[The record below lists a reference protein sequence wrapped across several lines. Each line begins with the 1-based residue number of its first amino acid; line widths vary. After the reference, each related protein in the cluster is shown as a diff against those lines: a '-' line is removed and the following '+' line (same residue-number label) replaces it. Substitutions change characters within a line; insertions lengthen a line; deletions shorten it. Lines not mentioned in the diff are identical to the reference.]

1 MTSLLKTLVVR
12 DPASDAQLLGRF
24 VRDRDDAAFTEL
36 VRRHGPLVLGVC
48 RRVIPDRHLADDAF
62 QAAFVVLAR
71 KAESVQP
78 DKLASWLYGVS
89 YKVALRARTMAGRRA
104 KHETLTATL
113 PETPVP
119 PDPVDDGVLD
129 AEIANLPALYRDAV
143 VLCELQGVSRHDAA
157 KTLGI
162 LEGTLSSRLAKA
174 RKLLA
179 VALARRGVTMPATL
193 AVTTTVTLELC
204 TATVRAAIGTLA
216 PPLVATLANGVLRTM
231 LLSKLKLTAV
241 IGVFAAM
248 LLSLGIGSITR
259 PEEAIAAPVPLEAK
273 DEGLIW
279 LHHRKSGLLTAYS
292 PDGKKE
298 KEFTLK
304 DGRRFLGITPDGQ
317 KIAFQGKNGKLPAEN
332 DNVALT
338 VHLRDVNEETVGE
351 DTGFSLNDGDVII
364 WSPDRKQAVR
374 LRSDVVDNQIVH
386 MHVLFDLASKK
397 ETKIELPAN
406 HYMRQWSADGKT
418 WQLHEYV
425 RADVRD
431 ANLPRYRMMSVPV
444 GGGKPT
450 PLCDN
455 ASLLWLDATGDGQ
468 TSIGFG
474 HGHTNPANEN
484 EDATYRRWFR
494 VNAKGE
500 ATLVKTFDE
509 FDGIEL
515 RLAPNRQRVVCLG
528 QTSAFDKPG
537 NSTLL
542 LYDPDGKNERKLVT
556 IPHEGKPTTLLGWF
570 PAKVA
575 AKRIAPVPKEEP
587 DDGMIWLLDPAKG
600 ELVGYTP
607 GGKPARTV
615 KLADGAIEPRYFL
628 GITRDGQNA
637 MFVGKDGKIAD
648 PAWESLLGRLR
659 LSVHLRPL
667 HSEGKPFD
675 TGILYRPYD
684 AFTTSPDGQHLYR
697 RRDVSKLV
705 GEEKRPEYAVT
716 RFEATGKNPEA
727 IDLPDRMRLR
737 EALPSGEFLLDE
749 WNGETRAHRCAG
761 GGKPVCVTADLN
773 AENASYSPDG
783 RSLLVT
789 KVQVITKEKEEHYT
803 LARVDPA
810 GGKHERIDGF
820 EGTAFLRGY
829 WSPDGKRVVMQWHR
843 TEAIGTEN
851 GKTFTRAGA
860 GTVVV
865 RSADGTGEKQLLAL
879 EDPGLDGL
887 NGRSV
892 TQGRHVLGWFPK
904 KASTK
909 PALKRIAPVPKAEP
923 DMGLLWLHDTK
934 AKKLIAKS
942 PDGRTHQEI
951 DLPEGDRFLGF
962 TADGTKIFFAGKN
975 GKVADADVAEGLTL
989 HLRSD
994 FVKPEGT
1001 DSGLGYQPD
1010 DFFVFSPDEKQIV
1023 RQRCHRFENAKP
1035 KFSHVLFDVATKKE
1049 TKIDLPSDHQLMQWS
1064 ADGKTWRV
1072 VKNVNEQWLSMPA
1085 GGGKLTPINDSGS
1098 FMWLDPSHDGKTYL
1112 ASGDQ
1117 AMFQVDAANGKTT
1130 KIAAFKNLEY
1140 VKAMWSPDGH
1150 RIGCMKYDFDSANNR
1165 RGDSHLLLF
1174 DADGKN
1180 EKELLTIKDD
1190 GQTTRFLGWY
1200 PTAK

>member
-129 AEIANLPALYRDAV
+129 AEIANLPTLYRDAV

-204 TATVRAAIGTLA
+204 TATVRAATGTLA
-216 PPLVATLANGVLRTM
+216 PPLVTTLANGVLRTM
-231 LLSKLKLTAV
+231 LLSQLKLTAV
-241 IGVFAAM
+241 IGVCAAM

-259 PEEAIAAPVPLEAK
+259 PEVAIAAPVPVPMEAK

-279 LHHRKSGLLTAYS
+279 LHHAKSGLLTAYT
-292 PDGKKE
+292 PDGKKA

-317 KIAFQGKNGKLPAEN
+317 KIAFQGKEGKLPAEN
-332 DNVALT
+332 EKTGLT
-338 VHLRDVNEETVGE
+338 VHLRDVNDEIVGE
-351 DTGFSLNDGDVII
+351 DTGFSLNDGDTLI
-364 WSPDRKQAVR
+364 WSPDHLQVVR
-374 LRSDVVDNQIVH
+374 WRSADVDNQIVH

-397 ETKIELPAN
+397 ESKIELPAN

-509 FDGIEL
+509 FNTIEL

-528 QTSAFDKPG
+528 QTSAFNEPG

-542 LYDPDGKNERKLVT
+542 LYDPDGKNERKLLT
-556 IPHEGKPTTLLGWF
+556 IPHEGKPTTLLGWY

-575 AKRIAPVPKEEP
+575 
-587 DDGMIWLLDPAKG
+587 
-600 ELVGYTP
+600 T
-607 GGKPARTV
+607 
-615 KLADGAIEPRYFL
+615 
-628 GITRDGQNA
+628 
-637 MFVGKDGKIAD
+637 
-648 PAWESLLGRLR
+648 
-659 LSVHLRPL
+659 
-667 HSEGKPFD
+667 
-675 TGILYRPYD
+675 
-684 AFTTSPDGQHLYR
+684 
-697 RRDVSKLV
+697 
-705 GEEKRPEYAVT
+705 
-716 RFEATGKNPEA
+716 
-727 IDLPDRMRLR
+727 
-737 EALPSGEFLLDE
+737 
-749 WNGETRAHRCAG
+749 
-761 GGKPVCVTADLN
+761 
-773 AENASYSPDG
+773 
-783 RSLLVT
+783 
-789 KVQVITKEKEEHYT
+789 
-803 LARVDPA
+803 
-810 GGKHERIDGF
+810 
-820 EGTAFLRGY
+820 
-829 WSPDGKRVVMQWHR
+829 
-843 TEAIGTEN
+843 
-851 GKTFTRAGA
+851 
-860 GTVVV
+860 
-865 RSADGTGEKQLLAL
+865 
-879 EDPGLDGL
+879 
-887 NGRSV
+887 
-892 TQGRHVLGWFPK
+892 
-904 KASTK
+904 
-909 PALKRIAPVPKAEP
+909 KRIAPVPKAEP
-923 DMGLLWLHDTK
+923 DMGLLWLHDTE

-942 PDGRTHQEI
+942 PDGRMHKEI
-951 DLPEGDRFLGF
+951 DLPEGDHFLGF
-962 TADGTKIFFAGKN
+962 TTDGTMILFAGKG
-975 GKVADADVAEGLTL
+975 GKVADSNVTEGLTL

-994 FVKPEGT
+994 FVKPEGIDT
-1001 DSGLGYQPD
+1001 GLGYEPNDQ
-1010 DFFVFSPDEKQIV
+1010 FVLSFDGKQIV
-1023 RQRCHRFENAKP
+1023 RQRLDKIGKDLSKHEY
-1035 KFSHVLFDVATKKE
+1035 SHVRFDVATNMK
-1049 TKIDLPSDHQLMQWS
+1049 TKIDLPSDHQLMQWA

-1072 VKNVNEQWLSMPA
+1072 VKNVDEQWFSMPA
-1085 GGGKLTPINDSGS
+1085 GGGKLTPIHGADSCL
-1098 FMWLDPSHDGKTYL
+1098 WLDPSRDGKTYL
-1112 ASGDQ
+1112 AVGDK
-1117 AMFQVDAANGKTT
+1117 ALFNVDAANGKAT
-1130 KIAAFKNLEY
+1130 KIGAFQNVAY
-1140 VKAMWSPDGH
+1140 VLARWSPDGR
-1150 RIGCMKYDFDSANNR
+1150 RIGCMKYDSDPKNQR
-1165 RGDSHLLLF
+1165 PCDSHLLLF

-1180 EKELLTIKDD
+1180 EKALLTIKDD
-1190 GQTTRFLGWY
+1190 GQKTRFLGWY
-1200 PTAK
+1200 PTIK